1 MKIVI
6 ILISLALARYVNTE
20 KAMRNWHWFDKY
32 LNILSIPISK
42 ANEKMP
48 WLGLA
53 VIILPVIIALYLV
66 LKIFG
71 GGLHHFIHFLMSTAV
86 LWYCLS
92 VISVRQDFEAYQSAL
107 MQEDKQNAS
116 TAAAPLIGSDLPAS
130 NAQTARAVTNAIFW
144 QPLHRIFGVLFW
156 FVILGPV
163 GALLYHL
170 LIVLRE
176 TAATG
181 NVEAL
186 SVSHEAAVA
195 QSILDWLPVRVIG
208 LGYALAGHFAPT
220 FSYWRKNLLLGLEHS
235 KQFLTMCGMLA
246 LNAKEIDA
254 EMAEPAEQ
262 KLAMALVARTLIILL
277 LILVIFS
284 LGMLAYR

>member
-6 ILISLALARYVNTE
+6 VLISLALARFANTE
-20 KAMRNWHWFDKY
+20 NAIRNWHWFDKY
-32 LNILSIPISK
+32 LQLLSMPISK

-53 VIILPVIIALYLV
+53 IVILPVLIVLFLV
-66 LKIFG
+66 IKIFG
-71 GGLHHFIHFLMSTAV
+71 GGLHHVIHFLISIAV

-107 MQEDKQNAS
+107 MQEDKENLDS
-116 TAAAPLIGSDLPAS
+116 AAAPLIGADISG
-130 NAQTARAVTNAIFW
+130 NQTVTARAVTEAIFW

-170 LIVLRE
+170 IIVLRE

-181 NVEAL
+181 NLEAL
-186 SVSHEAAVA
+186 SVSHEATIAQAV
-195 QSILDWLPVRVIG
+195 LDWLPARVVG

-220 FSYWRKNLLLGLEHS
+220 FSYWRKNILLGLDQS
-235 KQFLTMCGMLA
+235 KQFIITCGMLA
-246 LNAKEIDA
+246 LNAKETDA
-254 EMAEPAEQ
+254 ETADPAEQ
-262 KLAMALVARTLIILL
+262 RLAMALVARTLIILIL
-277 LILVIFS
+277 LLLIFS